1 MSRNEGIF
9 KFLVT
14 WGAAAG
20 LYSAY
25 KMYLQERVVRFL
37 KRNDDKNKQLP
48 HEQQNGELDPQ
59 QQQQQVED
67 GVQVFT
73 DDVSSN
79 DSNDNSSEQNRDDYD
94 RSNNDVYSDKYDKKR
109 KNVW

>member
-37 KRNDDKNKQLP
+37 KRNDDKDKQQP
-48 HEQQNGELDPQ
+48 HEQQNGELD

-73 DDVSSN
+73 DDVFSN
-79 DSNDNSSEQNRDDYD
+79 DSEQNRDDYD
-94 RSNNDVYSDKYDKKR
+94 RSNNDVYGDKYDKKR
-109 KNVW
+109 RNVW